1 MYRIEKL
8 KDHQYA
14 QCKVKVY
21 EDGRIT
27 LISYST
33 EVVRAIPHSRKLS
46 SYELYCTGTYSRTT
60 IRHISWFMDEYF
72 GIASYYDMKDIAG
85 TTVSHITR
93 LTKPGIIGDMFTWG
107 YE

>member
-1 MYRIEKL
+1 MYKIKKL
-8 KDHQYA
+8 RDHQYA
-14 QCKVKVY
+14 QCRVKLY

-27 LISYST
+27 LISYNT
-33 EVVRAIPHSRKLS
+33 EVIRAIPYSSKLS

-85 TTVSHITR
+85 TTNSHITR
-93 LTKPGIIGDMFTWG
+93 LTKPGIIEDMFIWG

>member
-1 MYRIEKL
+1 MYKIKKL

-27 LISYST
+27 LISYNT
-33 EVVRAIPHSRKLS
+33 EVIRAIPHSRKLS

-72 GIASYYDMKDIAG
+72 GIASYYDMKRIAG
-85 TTVSHITR
+85 TTDSHITR

>member
-21 EDGRIT
+21 DDGRIT
-27 LISYST
+27 LISYNT
-33 EVVRAIPHSRKLS
+33 EVIRAIPHSRKLS

-60 IRHISWFMDEYF
+60 IRHIGWFMREYF
-72 GIASYYDMKDIAG
+72 NIASYYDMKRIAG
-85 TTVSHITR
+85 TTDSHITR
-93 LTKPGIIGDMFTWG
+93 LTKPGIIQDMFIWG
-107 YE
+107 DE